1 MALNARPLFAVSA
14 KVFGTKAGFLPHNPK
29 FERVFEYVNLELGLL
44 FGGALLLVGL
54 AVLGYALVLW
64 HAAGFGQL
72 SPQRMLRL
80 TLPSATC
87 FMLGVEAIFG
97 SFFLSLLGM
106 GRQPVE
112 EAVQPRGTAKRT
124 VA

>member
-1 MALNARPLFAVSA
+1 M
-14 KVFGTKAGFLPHNPK
+14 VFGTT
-29 FERVFEYVNLELGLL
+29 
-44 FGGALLLVGL
+44 LLLIGL
-54 AVLGYALVLW
+54 GILGYAIHIW
-64 HAAGFGQL
+64 HGTGFGDL

-106 GRQPVE
+106 NR
-112 EAVQPRGTAKRT
+112 R
-124 VA
+124 